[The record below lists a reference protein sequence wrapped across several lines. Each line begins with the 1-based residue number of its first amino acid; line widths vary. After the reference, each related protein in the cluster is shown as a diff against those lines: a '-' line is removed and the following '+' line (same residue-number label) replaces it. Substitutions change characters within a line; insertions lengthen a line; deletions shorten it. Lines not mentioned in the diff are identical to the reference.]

1 MPGCLTKLSRHLFR
15 YRMVC
20 VEQNQLVHIIKGRL
34 FQWHESCL
42 RYIVYL
48 SFIFNLG
55 THPVG
60 VQCFSFAFFPYLG
73 DFLCHCIFSCSFFT
87 AVSAVLQPFARLSLN
102 HHRWVPVF
110 GLALVSTNLWSQ
122 RRSRGKHGAEIS
134 IPISALTGVWTSD
147 LSLGSPA
154 RNR

>member
-60 VQCFSFAFFPYLG
+60 VQCFSFAFFFHILVIS
-73 DFLCHCIFSCSFFT
+73 CVIVFSR
-87 AVSAVLQPFARLSLN
+87 VLSL
-102 HHRWVPVF
+102 RLKYVQF
-110 GLALVSTNLWSQ
+110 CS
-122 RRSRGKHGAEIS
+122 
-134 IPISALTGVWTSD
+134 
-147 LSLGSPA
+147 LSLDCPLITIGECQSLDWLWYPLTCGPRGGA
-154 RNR
+154 GVNMEQKS